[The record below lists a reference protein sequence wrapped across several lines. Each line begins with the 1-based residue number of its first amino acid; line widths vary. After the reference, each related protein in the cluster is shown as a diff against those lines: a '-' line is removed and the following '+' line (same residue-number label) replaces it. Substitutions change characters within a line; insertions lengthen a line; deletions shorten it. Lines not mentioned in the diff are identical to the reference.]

1 MVLGSFGWFWLIL
14 AGFGWLW
21 VVLAGFGRLCVL
33 KLTVSNNTSYD
44 FKKMGVQK
52 VMNDCILKSTETTKV
67 IKNDGVAIFIT
78 DEELNAFSYEK
89 TLKQEVVPLIL
100 KHWHKHT
107 YALFAALL

>member
-1 MVLGSFGWFWLIL
+1 M
-14 AGFGWLW
+14 
-21 VVLAGFGRLCVL
+21 VLAGFGRLRVL

-52 VMNDCILKSTETTKV
+52 FMNDCILKSTETTKV

-100 KHWHKHT
+100 KHWHKHA